1 MSSRTTRP
9 TQVATGSSRP
19 ATFGTGER
27 SDRREAWPAWLEDFS
42 AALAYADHI
51 VLSGN
56 VRDVFPSG
64 GETGT
69 FQPLVETL
77 GIVLG
82 RRGFETALI
91 YDPADGFRIAMGDG
105 TALAALL
112 GRESIDHGARPPSL
126 TALADIVLELTGR
139 ARPSVALV
147 LDYATHLHDSTPQDL
162 ENFFVRID
170 KATRSPGSPGA
181 TRRNPTIWIVDHPA
195 DLPDWFVVG
204 NDHLRE
210 IVVEH
215 PALEDRYAFA
225 CQLMR
230 EFGWGG
236 GLSPAE
242 REQSLQQFALECE
255 GETLVAMRAIA
266 RVATDEGLDLGGISD
281 AIRIHRTGSRRNPWA
296 SPVLFAR
303 VREARSLLE
312 ARIKG
317 QPHAIEKTLDILA
330 RSIMGLSG
338 SQSGPRHQ
346 KPRGVLFFA
355 GPTGVGKTE
364 LAKAVTELLFGDEAA
379 CQRFDMSEFM
389 EEASVSRLIG
399 APPGH
404 PGHERGG
411 ELVNAAHRRPFSVFL
426 FDEIEKAHPRIL
438 DMFLQILDEG
448 RLTDARGATA
458 HFSQAL
464 IIFTSN
470 IGVAHGAST
479 TNMGLSVLPSDSH
492 DELQAKVTSAVHDY
506 FRTTLRRPELVS
518 RIGQNIVVFDFL
530 SPASAALIFGAI
542 LDRVLDTI
550 HRRHGTR
557 IEIGA
562 EARAKLRALCI
573 HDYFDGGRGIGNR
586 IETHFINPLA
596 RHLFER
602 DDFSDLRVVDVV
614 TERETTTLVFG
625 DPRTGDAEAMAHD
638 RLALGPGVHTF
649 PRRIGREEIV
659 SSPAHAPRLF
669 RPHPVSRKTQS
680 VDRDVN

>member
-1 MSSRTTRP
+1 MSSGTTRP
-9 TQVATGSSRP
+9 TELATGSLRP
-19 ATFGTGER
+19 ATVGTGER
-27 SDRREAWPAWLEDFS
+27 SDRPAAWPAWLEDFS

-56 VRDVFPSG
+56 VRDLYPPT
-64 GETGT
+64 GETGL
-69 FQPLVETL
+69 FQTLVDTL
-77 GIVLG
+77 GMVLG
-82 RRGFETALI
+82 RRGFETVLV
-91 YDPADGFRIAMGDG
+91 YDPADGFRMAKGKTEEIA
-105 TALAALL
+105 LKL
-112 GRESIDHGARPPSL
+112 GRGVADPDDEPGSL
-126 TALADIVLELTGR
+126 TALAEAVLDLTGR
-139 ARPSVALV
+139 TRPSIALV
-147 LDYATHLHDSTPQDL
+147 LDYATHLPGSSAQERED
-162 ENFFVRID
+162 FFVRID
-170 KATRSPGSPGA
+170 KASRSPGGSEA

-215 PALEDRYAFA
+215 PSLEDRYAFA
-225 CQLMR
+225 RQLTG
-230 EFGWGG
+230 EFAWGG

-242 REQSLQQFALECE
+242 RERLFQQFALECE

-266 RVATDEGLDLGGISD
+266 RVATDEGLDLRGISD

-303 VREARSLLE
+303 VKEARTLLE
-312 ARIKG
+312 TRIKG

-479 TNMGLSVLPSDSH
+479 TNMGLSVLPSDTH

-530 SPASAALIFGAI
+530 SPASAAQIFGAI

-550 HRRHGTR
+550 HRRHGTQ
-557 IEIGA
+557 IEIGE

-602 DDFSDLRVVDVV
+602 EDFSDLRVVDLV
-614 TERETTTLVFG
+614 TERDTTTLVFG
-625 DPRTGDAEAMAHD
+625 DPGTGDAQAMARD
-638 RLALGPGVHTF
+638 RLARGTGVHTV
-649 PRRIGREEIV
+649 PRRIGREGIT

-669 RPHPVSRKTQS
+669 RPHS
-680 VDRDVN
+680 V

>member
-1 MSSRTTRP
+1 MSSGRPEPTAIIAAVASTGGHGEWTR
-9 TQVATGSSRP
+9 
-19 ATFGTGER
+19 
-27 SDRREAWPAWLEDFS
+27 PAWLEDFS
-42 AALAYADHI
+42 AALAYADHV

-56 VRDVFPSG
+56 VRDLFPPTEG
-64 GETGT
+64 QGP
-69 FQPLVETL
+69 FRPLVDTL
-77 GIVLG
+77 GEVLS
-82 RRGFETALI
+82 RRGFGSVLV
-91 YDPADGFRIAMGDG
+91 YDPADGFRRLRDDGDG
-105 TALAALL
+105 PGTARAEDGPALAT
-112 GRESIDHGARPPSL
+112 RPASL
-126 TALADIVLELTGR
+126 TELADTILEVTGR
-139 ARPSVALV
+139 RQPPAALV
-147 LDYATHLHDSTPQDL
+147 IDYATHLHGRTAQERED
-162 ENFFVRID
+162 FFVRID
-170 KATRSPGSPGA
+170 KATRSRAAGSS
-181 TRRNPTIWIVDHPA
+181 TRRRGPTVWIVDHPA

-204 NDHLRE
+204 NDQLRE

-215 PALEDRYAFA
+215 PTLEDRFAFA
-225 CQLMR
+225 GQLIEDSGWAR
-230 EFGWGG
+230 E
-236 GLSPAE
+236 GLAPAE
-242 REQSLQQFALECE
+242 RARALRQFALECE
-255 GETLVAMRAIA
+255 GETLVAMRAIVRIA
-266 RVATDEGLDLGGISD
+266 MEEGLGLRGLPD
-281 AIRIHRTGSRRNPWA
+281 AVRIHRTGSRRNPWA

-303 VREARSLLE
+303 VKEARSLLE

-317 QPHAIEKTLDILA
+317 QPHALEKTLDILA

-389 EEASVSRLIG
+389 EEASVARLIG

-470 IGVAHGAST
+470 IGVAEGART

-492 DELQAKVTSAVHDY
+492 EELQAKVTAAVHDY

-530 SPASAALIFGAI
+530 SPASASLIFGAI
-542 LDRVLDTI
+542 LERVLDTI

-557 IEIGA
+557 IAISE
-562 EARAKLRALCI
+562 EARAKLLTLCI

-596 RHLFER
+596 RHLFEQE
-602 DDFSDLRVVDVV
+602 DLADLRVVDVL
-614 TERETTTLVFG
+614 TDRDATTLVFG
-625 DPRTGDAEAMAHD
+625 EPPMRAAHLQVAHAEI
-638 RLALGPGVHTF
+638 V
-649 PRRIGREEIV
+649 PRRIGQDRTV
-659 SSPAHAPRLF
+659 QPRGPAPKLF
-669 RPHPVSRKTQS
+669 RGHPA
-680 VDRDVN
+680 

>member
-1 MSSRTTRP
+1 MKSVPHMFSSG
-9 TQVATGSSRP
+9 ASGS
-19 ATFGTGER
+19 AGTGTVMQGAGPE
-27 SDRREAWPAWLEDFS
+27 EWPAWLEDFS

-56 VRDVFPSG
+56 VRDLFPSG
-64 GETGT
+64 GETGL

-82 RRGFETALI
+82 RRGFETAVV
-91 YDPADGFRIAMGDG
+91 YDPADGFRIATGDR
-105 TALAALL
+105 TALAATP
-112 GRESIDHGARPPSL
+112 GREGIALGAGPAAL
-126 TALADIVLELTGR
+126 AALADVVIDLAGR
-139 ARPSVALV
+139 ARPAVALV
-147 LDYATHLHDSTPQDL
+147 LDYATHLHGNTPQDL
-162 ENFFVRID
+162 EDFFVRID
-170 KATRSPGSPGA
+170 KATRSSPGSSGA
-181 TRRNPTIWIVDHPA
+181 TRCNPTIWIVDHPA

-225 CQLMR
+225 RHLM
-230 EFGWGG
+230 EDVGWGG
-236 GLSPAE
+236 DLSPTE
-242 REQSLQQFALECE
+242 RARSLQQFALECE

-303 VREARSLLE
+303 VREARTLLE

-470 IGVAHGAST
+470 IGVAHGART
-479 TNMGLSVLPSDSH
+479 TNMGLSVLPSDTH
-492 DELQAKVTSAVHDY
+492 DELHAKVTSAVHDY

-530 SPASAALIFGAI
+530 SPASAAQIFGAI
-542 LDRVLDTI
+542 LERVLDTI
-550 HRRHGTR
+550 HRRHGTQ
-557 IEIGA
+557 IEIGE
-562 EARAKLRALCI
+562 EARAKLRALCS

-602 DDFSDLRVVDVV
+602 EDLSDLRVVDLV
-614 TERETTTLVFG
+614 TERDTTTLVFG
-625 DPRTGDAEAMAHD
+625 DPGTGDAQAMARD
-638 RLALGPGVHTF
+638 RLARGTGVHAF
-649 PRRIGREEIV
+649 PRRIGREENA
-659 SSPAHAPRLF
+659 SSPSHAPRLF
-669 RPHPVSRKTQS
+669 RPNQV
-680 VDRDVN
+680 

>member
-1 MSSRTTRP
+1 MSWST
-9 TQVATGSSRP
+9 SRP
-19 ATFGTGER
+19 AEFTTEGSRNAPPGTAEQ
-27 SDRREAWPAWLEDFS
+27 SDRQAARPAWLEDFS
-42 AALAYADHI
+42 AALSYAEHI

-56 VRDVFPSG
+56 ARDLYPTEDEKG
-64 GETGT
+64 L

-77 GIVLG
+77 GTVLVS
-82 RRGFETALI
+82 RGFETVLI
-91 YDPADGFRIAMGDG
+91 YDPADGFRTVTGDPAPLLVAPVPEG
-105 TALAALL
+105 IDLDAGPSSLA
-112 GRESIDHGARPPSL
+112 E
-126 TALADIVLELTGR
+126 LADIVLGNTGR
-139 ARPSVALV
+139 ARTPIAFI
-147 LDYATHLHDSTPQDL
+147 LDYATHLHGGSAQERED
-162 ENFFVRID
+162 FFVRID
-170 KATRSPGSPGA
+170 KGTRSSSVMSS
-181 TRRNPTIWIVDHPA
+181 TRRRSPVIWIVDHPT

-215 PALEDRYAFA
+215 PTLEDRYAFA
-225 CQLMR
+225 RQLME
-230 EFGWGG
+230 EFGWGV
-236 GLSPAE
+236 GLSDAE
-242 REQSLQQFALECE
+242 RERSLQQFALECE
-255 GETLVAMRAIA
+255 GETLVSMHAIA
-266 RVATDEGLDLGGISD
+266 RVSADDGLDLTGISD

-303 VREARSLLE
+303 VKEARTLLE

-317 QPHAIEKTLDILA
+317 QPHAIGKTLDILA

-389 EEASVSRLIG
+389 EEASISRLIG

-470 IGVAHGAST
+470 IGVAQGART
-479 TNMGLSVLPSDSH
+479 TNMGLSVLPSDTH

-530 SPASAALIFGAI
+530 SPASAAKIFGAI

-557 IEIGA
+557 VDISE
-562 EARAKLRALCI
+562 EARAKLRSLCI

-602 DDFSDLRVVDVV
+602 EDFSDLRVVDVA
-614 TERETTTLVFG
+614 TERDTTTLVFG
-625 DPRTGDAEAMAHD
+625 DPGTGDAQAMARD
-638 RLALGPGVHTF
+638 RLARGSGVHAI

-659 SSPAHAPRLF
+659 QSSGHAPRLF
-669 RPHPVSRKTQS
+669 RRHPA
-680 VDRDVN
+680 

>member
-1 MSSRTTRP
+1 MSSGTTRP
-9 TQVATGSSRP
+9 RVLATGVSRSSE
-19 ATFGTGER
+19 AGTGER
-27 SDRREAWPAWLEDFS
+27 SDRPEAWPAWLEDFS
-42 AALAYADHI
+42 AALAYAEHV

-56 VRDVFPSG
+56 VRDLYPSADKNG
-64 GETGT
+64 LR
-69 FQPLVETL
+69 FLPLVDTL
-77 GIVLG
+77 GIVL
-82 RRGFETALI
+82 RKRGVGTVLV
-91 YDPADGFRIAMGDG
+91 YDPADGFRPARDG
-105 TALAALL
+105 RPAGEEGLAGKDLDLGAKPVSLPALADVVLEVT
-112 GRESIDHGARPPSL
+112 GSARPP
-126 TALADIVLELTGR
+126 
-139 ARPSVALV
+139 VALV
-147 LDYATHLHDSTPQDL
+147 LDYATHLHGGSPQEL
-162 ENFFVRID
+162 EDFFVRID
-170 KATRSPGSPGA
+170 KASRSLSASAETG
-181 TRRNPTIWIVDHPA
+181 RRSPTIWIVDHPA

-204 NDHLRE
+204 NDQLRE

-215 PALEDRYAFA
+215 PALEDRFAFA
-225 CQLMR
+225 HRLM
-230 EFGWGG
+230 EDFGWGTS
-236 GLSPAE
+236 LTPAE
-242 REQSLQQFALECE
+242 RKQALQQFALECE
-255 GETLVAMRAIA
+255 GETLAAMRAIA
-266 RVATDEGLDLGGISD
+266 RIATDEGLDLGLIPD

-303 VREARSLLE
+303 VKQARTLLE

-458 HFSQAL
+458 YFAQAL
-464 IIFTSN
+464 IVFTSN
-470 IGVAHGAST
+470 IGVAQGAST

-492 DELQAKVTSAVHDY
+492 DELHAKVTAAVHDY
-506 FRTTLRRPELVS
+506 FQTKLRRPELVS

-530 SPASAALIFGAI
+530 SPASASLIFGAI

-550 HRRHGTR
+550 RRRHGTR
-557 IEIGA
+557 IAIGE
-562 EARAKLRALCI
+562 EARAKLRMLCI

-602 DDFSDLRVVDVV
+602 EDLSDLRVVDVV
-614 TERETTTLVFG
+614 AKRDTTTLVFG
-625 DPRTGDAEAMAHD
+625 DTHQDDPGQGSFAG
-638 RLALGPGVHTF
+638 LARGPGVRAV
-649 PRRIGREEIV
+649 PRRIGHEEIV
-659 SSPAHAPRLF
+659 QPTPPAPRPF
-669 RPHPVSRKTQS
+669 RRRPP
-680 VDRDVN
+680 